1 MNPHMEM
8 NKDPGD
14 SWVSYDK
21 TFTFYHRYLC
31 LSLLSVQQPHAFLPL
46 WDAKHIAC
54 CQQCLAGRVMGQA
67 KAESSCS
74 SLLWSETL
82 AWRDAHPEPSSMTC
96 SSQQKRSCV
105 EVSPNSCWLQWLERV
120 PPSASAFPPQ
130 THILLSLW
138 FTTSSVAKP
147 CCFQGCAVKRM
158 KELMQP

>member
-21 TFTFYHRYLC
+21 TFTFCHRYLC

-120 PPSASAFPPQ
+120 PPSASAFPPKP
-130 THILLSLW
+130 TYFSAYGLPPPLLQNPAAFRAVLW
-138 FTTSSVAKP
+138 RGWKS
-147 CCFQGCAVKRM
+147 
-158 KELMQP
+158 